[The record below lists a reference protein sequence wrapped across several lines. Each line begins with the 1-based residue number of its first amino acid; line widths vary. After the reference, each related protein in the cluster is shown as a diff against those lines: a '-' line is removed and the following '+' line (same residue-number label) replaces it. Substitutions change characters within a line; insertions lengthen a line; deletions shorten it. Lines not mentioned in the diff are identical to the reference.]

1 MPCIFLKVPSMVLT
15 SMTASFFFFFF
26 FNFQSYY
33 YQNYVVLVI
42 FKTKHKKPYASLSH
56 SAALLIPHPLLM
68 TQYSTISKL
77 DRSQVVDV
85 YVRVTGGEVGAKVF
99 LPKRQQARHSSLTHQ
114 GNCHQW
120 WPSDYP
126 QQRCFCQVSVVAFS
140 LNPQSLWYASSSS
153 M

>member
-1 MPCIFLKVPSMVLT
+1 MVLT
-15 SMTASFFFFFF
+15 SMTASFIF

-42 FKTKHKKPYASLSH
+42 FKTKYKKPYASLSH
-56 SAALLIPHPLLM
+56 SAALLIPHPLLK

-114 GNCHQW
+114 GNSHQW
-120 WPSDYP
+120 
-126 QQRCFCQVSVVAFS
+126 
-140 LNPQSLWYASSSS
+140 
-153 M
+153 